1 MDAHA
6 EPEATLTGRSISPG
20 LAMGPAWVVSDP
32 LDWGGPTSS
41 IGKDDVDKEL
51 IRLRRSFDE
60 ALAELDQYA
69 RRIEA
74 EFDAALADIFRA
86 HGTMLRSLF
95 ASGELE
101 RELRQSLLP
110 AETVVGRVLQR
121 WHHKIKAI
129 DNPTLRQRA
138 DDVLDLGRNII
149 RRLRGEQGAGFQ
161 AVPEGSILVAQHLLP
176 SDIVLLPRPRV
187 AAVVVEALGQGSHA
201 ALLAREKGIPT
212 IGGFPGILSRIN
224 SRTELLV
231 DGFRGTLVVAPEEAT
246 RTEFQERIVKWRAT
260 LVRCRGTCQQPAHT
274 LDGQRI
280 EVEANVGIAD
290 DMELAL
296 DNGADGIGLLR
307 IEQLYLARPS
317 PPTEEELASELE
329 RLLSPFGKR
338 RVTIR
343 LLDIGGDKPL
353 PYLGMPASPNPS
365 LGRRGVRL
373 LLDYAQLVRTQ
384 MGAILRLAQKHPVQ
398 VLIPMVTLE
407 DDIRRMRETFDA
419 LCAERKI
426 KRPPAFGAMVE
437 TPAAAL
443 AIPTLASYVDFFSV
457 GTNDLTQY
465 TLAASRDDASVN
477 DYYLDSHESI
487 LRLLGI
493 ILADASGRP
502 VSLCGELAGREALV
516 PRLLEM
522 GFRSLSIA
530 PSLIP
535 TTKALI
541 RAIRLDAAAIPP
553 PAPVLGGQGETR
565 ETNEPGA
572 NMGCKHVAK
581 LKPVPPRTPTGC
593 EECLKAG
600 TSWVH
605 LRLCLTCGH
614 VGCCDDSPG
623 RHATRHAHTT
633 SHPVIAS
640 YEPGERWAWCYTDQA
655 GVDLPSGAIPYLR

>member
-1 MDAHA
+1 MGVHA
-6 EPEATLTGRSISPG
+6 ESEATLAGRGIAPG
-20 LAMGPAWVVSDP
+20 LAMGLAWVVSDP
-32 LDWGGPTSS
+32 LHWGGPTTP
-41 IGKDDVDKEL
+41 IGKDDVEKES
-51 IRLRRSFDE
+51 IRLRHAFE
-60 ALAELDQYA
+60 ETLAELDQHA
-69 RRIEA
+69 RRIEG
-74 EFDAALADIFRA
+74 EFDAALAGIFRA
-86 HGTMLRSLF
+86 HGEMLRSLF

-101 RELRQSLLP
+101 RELRESLLT
-110 AETVVGRVLQR
+110 AEAVVGRVLQR
-121 WHHKIKAI
+121 WYRKIQAI
-129 DNPTLRQRA
+129 ENQTLRQRA

-161 AVPEGSILVAQHLLP
+161 AVPEGSILVAQQLLP
-176 SDIVLLPRPRV
+176 SDVVLIPRSRV

-212 IGGFPGILSRIN
+212 VAGFPGILSRIGG
-224 SRTELLV
+224 RTELLV
-231 DGFRGTLVVAPEEAT
+231 DGFRGTLVVAPQEVT
-246 RTEFQERIVKWRAT
+246 RADFQERIAEWRAA
-260 LVRCRGTCQQPAHT
+260 LIRCQGACHQTART

-280 EVEANVGIAD
+280 DVEANVGIAD
-290 DMELAL
+290 DMALAL

-307 IEQLYLARPS
+307 IEQLYFARPG
-317 PPTEEELASELE
+317 PPTEEELSSELE
-329 RLLSPFGKR
+329 RLISPLGNR

-353 PYLGMPASPNPS
+353 PYLGMPPSPNPT

-384 MGAILRLAQKHPVQ
+384 MGAILRLAQAHPVQ

-407 DDIRRMRETFDA
+407 DDIHRMRETFDA
-419 LCAERKI
+419 LCAERKV
-426 KRPPAFGAMVE
+426 KTPPAFGAMVE

-443 AIPTLASYVDFFSV
+443 AIPTLASHVDFFSV

-477 DYYLDSHESI
+477 DYYLDSHESV

-502 VSLCGELAGREALV
+502 VSLCGELAGREAMV

-522 GFRSLSIA
+522 GFRSLSVA

-541 RAIRLDAAAIPP
+541 RTIRLDAATNGSNGP
-553 PAPVLGGQGETR
+553 GG
-565 ETNEPGA
+565 
-572 NMGCKHVAK
+572 NMTCEHAAK
-581 LKPVPPRTPTGC
+581 VNPVPPRTPAGC
-593 EECLKAG
+593 EECLAAG

-623 RHATRHAHTT
+623 RHATRHAHAT

-640 YEPGERWAWCYTDQA
+640 YEPGERWAWCYADQM
-655 GVDLPSGAIPYLR
+655 GVDVPLQAVPYLR